1 MANNDQSYRQIL
13 KATSLFGGVQVFS
26 IIISV
31 IRSKAIAVWLGPLGV
46 GIIGL
51 LTNSLKVIG
60 EFTKLGI
67 DVTAVREISI
77 ANEHEDTDR
86 IPTIVTSL
94 KKIVWV
100 TGLFGMLVTIILS
113 PFLSKIAFGNFEY
126 TIAFIWISV
135 SLFFNQLSSG
145 QLAILQGLRKLK
157 YLAKAN
163 VYGNFLGLLI
173 ALPLYYFFRV
183 DAIVPTIIVTSVCGL
198 LFSWF
203 FSNKI
208 KIEKKNITNSQAFK
222 EGKQMLNLGFMLS
235 LRGLITL
242 VTLYAL
248 QVFISYFG
256 GVDEVGFYAA
266 GFVIINSYVGLI
278 FNAMRTDYFPRLT
291 AVVNNQKKMED
302 VVFQQTTVAVLI
314 LTPIIIV
321 FLTLAPFIIK
331 VLYSKEFLV
340 IEGMITWGMM
350 ATLFQAISWSLGYVI
365 LAKGDSKLFITTSIV
380 FNALFL
386 AFNISGYYLGGLKG
400 LGIAYLLYYVLHFF
414 LLILLTKKNYR
425 INLKFNFFK
434 LFMLCCIH
442 CLFTFFVSILV
453 YDNIIRNF
461 LMIIII
467 ISSCLISLKEL
478 NKKVDLKKSLKDFFQ
493 RNKKN

>member
-77 ANEHEDTDR
+77 ANEHKDTDR

-126 TIAFIWISV
+126 TIAFVWISV
-135 SLFFNQLSSG
+135 SLLFNQLSSG

-208 KIEKKNITNSQAFK
+208 KIEKKKITNSQAFK

-248 QVFISYFG
+248 QVFISHFG
-256 GVDEVGFYAA
+256 GVDEVGFYTA

-278 FNAMRTDYFPRLT
+278 FNAMRTDYFPRLSAT
-291 AVVNNQKKMED
+291 VNNQEKMEIT
-302 VVFQQTTVAVLI
+302 VFQQATVAVLI

-340 IEGMITWGMM
+340 IEDMVAWGMM
-350 ATLFQAISWSLGYVI
+350 ATFFQAISWSLGYVI
-365 LAKGDSKLFITTSIV
+365 LAKGDSKLFIKTAVLFNSI
-380 FNALFL
+380 FLFVGIL
-386 AFNISGYYLGGLKG
+386 GYYFGGLMG
-400 LGIAYLLYYVLHFF
+400 LGISYLLYYIIHCIGMIIVVKNMYELNINYGFSKVAVICLLMCLVTF
-414 LLILLTKKNYR
+414 LLSNIHSTVLKYVTMSVMIL
-425 INLKFNFFK
+425 
-434 LFMLCCIH
+434 
-442 CLFTFFVSILV
+442 VSIIFTIYKL
-453 YDNIIRNF
+453 D
-461 LMIIII
+461 
-467 ISSCLISLKEL
+467 
-478 NKKVDLKKSLKDFFQ
+478 KKVNFRQLFNKDQ
-493 RNKKN
+493 

>member
-31 IRSKAIAVWLGPLGV
+31 IRSKAIAVWLGPSGV

-94 KKIVWV
+94 KRIVWV

-113 PFLSKIAFGNFEY
+113 PLLSKIAFGNFEY

-135 SLFFNQLSSG
+135 SLLFNQLSSG

-248 QVFISYFG
+248 QVFISHFG
-256 GVDEVGFYAA
+256 GVDEVGFYTA

-278 FNAMRTDYFPRLT
+278 FNAMRTDYFPRLSAT
-291 AVVNNQKKMED
+291 INNHEKMGIA
-302 VVFQQTTVAVLI
+302 VFQQATVAVLI

-350 ATLFQAISWSLGYVI
+350 ATLFQAISWSMGYII
-365 LAKGDSKLFITTSIV
+365 LAKGNSKLFIKTSIF
-380 FNALFL
+380 FNMLLLGFG
-386 AFNISGYYLGGLKG
+386 IIGYYFGGLKG
-400 LGIAYLLYYVLHFF
+400 IGISYLLYYIVHT
-414 LLILLTKKNYR
+414 IA
-425 INLKFNFFK
+425 I
-434 LFMLCCIH
+434 
-442 CLFTFFVSILV
+442 
-453 YDNIIRNF
+453 NII
-461 LMIIII
+461 
-467 ISSCLISLKEL
+467 L
-478 NKKVDLKKSLKDFFQ
+478 NYKYQFKMLKDFFKPFSICFVFCALAFSALLFTVGILKFFLLGGIILISSIFTFNEL
-493 RNKKN
+493 NKRTNFIMFIKKKFSSEDD

>member
-31 IRSKAIAVWLGPLGV
+31 IRSKAIAVWLGPSGV

-51 LTNSLKVIG
+51 LTNALKVIG

-100 TGLFGMLVTIILS
+100 TGLFGMLLTTILS
-113 PFLSKIAFGNFEY
+113 PLLSKIAFGNFEY

-135 SLFFNQLSSG
+135 SLLFNQLSSG

-248 QVFISYFG
+248 QVFISHFG
-256 GVDEVGFYAA
+256 GVDEVGFYTA

-278 FNAMRTDYFPRLT
+278 FNAMRTDYFPRLSAT
-291 AVVNNQKKMED
+291 INNQKKMGIA
-302 VVFQQTTVAVLI
+302 VFQQATVAVLI

-350 ATLFQAISWSLGYVI
+350 ATLFQAISWSMGYII
-365 LAKGDSKLFITTSIV
+365 LAKGNSKLFIKTSIFFNMLLLV
-380 FNALFL
+380 FG
-386 AFNISGYYLGGLKG
+386 IIGYYFGGLKG
-400 LGIAYLLYYVLHFF
+400 IGISYLLYYIVHTIAINIILNYKYQFKMSKDFFKPFSICFLFCTLAFSTLLFTVGILKFF
-414 LLILLTKKNYR
+414 LLGGIIL
-425 INLKFNFFK
+425 ISS
-434 LFMLCCIH
+434 I
-442 CLFTFFVSILV
+442 FTF
-453 YDNIIRNF
+453 N
-461 LMIIII
+461 
-467 ISSCLISLKEL
+467 EL
-478 NKKVDLKKSLKDFFQ
+478 NKRTNFIMFIKKKFSSEDD
-493 RNKKN
+493 